1 MTDWQLVWLGTI
13 AIAVAVMAALQVAA
27 LSVLIRMVL
36 QAVKAIQKLD
46 RDLTPLLEKAHRIA
60 DDAARTSAL
69 AAAQAE
75 RIDALV
81 TSATERVDE
90 TLDDD
95 RGHGGRVGERGVP
108 GGRGHAGHVDVV
120 LDRERRP
127 GERARGRHR
136 PRRRDPGDP
145 HRPVA

>member
-13 AIAVAVMAALQVAA
+13 AIAVAVMAVIQVAA
-27 LSVLIRMVL
+27 IGALIKMVR
-36 QAVKAIQKLD
+36 QAAQAIQSLEHELK
-46 RDLTPLLEKAHRIA
+46 PLLEKAHRIA

-90 TLDDD
+90 TLEVVQRAIVDPIRQGTAFITGLRAVISAFRGWRQPEPAVDEDDALFI
-95 RGHGGRVGERGVP
+95 G
-108 GGRGHAGHVDVV
+108 
-120 LDRERRP
+120 
-127 GERARGRHR
+127 
-136 PRRRDPGDP
+136 
-145 HRPVA
+145 

>member
-1 MTDWQLVWLGTI
+1 VTDWQLVWLGTI

-27 LSVLIRMVL
+27 LSMLIRMVL
-36 QAVKAIQKLD
+36 QAVRAIQKLD

-90 TLDDD
+90 TLDVIQRAIVDPIRQGTAFIAGLRAVIAAFRGWREPDRQGREEDD
-95 RGHGGRVGERGVP
+95 ALFIG
-108 GGRGHAGHVDVV
+108 
-120 LDRERRP
+120 
-127 GERARGRHR
+127 
-136 PRRRDPGDP
+136 
-145 HRPVA
+145 

>member
-1 MTDWQLVWLGTI
+1 VTDWQLVWLGTI

-27 LSVLIRMVL
+27 LGMLIRMIQ
-36 QAVKAIQKLD
+36 QAVRAIQKLD

-90 TLDDD
+90 TLDVVQRAIVDPIRQGTAFIAGLRAVIAAFRGWREPDRSAREEDD
-95 RGHGGRVGERGVP
+95 ALFIG
-108 GGRGHAGHVDVV
+108 
-120 LDRERRP
+120 
-127 GERARGRHR
+127 
-136 PRRRDPGDP
+136 
-145 HRPVA
+145 

>member
-1 MTDWQLVWLGTI
+1 VTDWQLVWLGTI
-13 AIAVAVMAALQVAA
+13 AIAVAIMAALQVAA
-27 LSVLIRMVL
+27 VGMLVKMVL
-36 QAVKAIQKLD
+36 QAVRAIHKLD

-90 TLDDD
+90 TLDVVQRAIVDPIRQGTAFIAGLRAVIAAFRGWREPDRPAREEDD
-95 RGHGGRVGERGVP
+95 ALFIG
-108 GGRGHAGHVDVV
+108 
-120 LDRERRP
+120 
-127 GERARGRHR
+127 
-136 PRRRDPGDP
+136 
-145 HRPVA
+145 

>member
-27 LSVLIRMVL
+27 LGMLIRMIQ
-36 QAVKAIQKLD
+36 QAVRAIQKLD

-90 TLDDD
+90 TLDVVQRAIVDPIRQGTAFIAGLRAVMAAFRGWRESDRPAREEDD
-95 RGHGGRVGERGVP
+95 ALFIG
-108 GGRGHAGHVDVV
+108 
-120 LDRERRP
+120 
-127 GERARGRHR
+127 
-136 PRRRDPGDP
+136 
-145 HRPVA
+145 

>member
-1 MTDWQLVWLGTI
+1 VTDWQLVWLGTI

-27 LSVLIRMVL
+27 LGMLIRMIQ
-36 QAVKAIQKLD
+36 QAVRAIQKLD

-90 TLDDD
+90 TLDVVQRAIVDPIRQGTAFIAGLRAVMAAFRGWRESDRPAREEDD
-95 RGHGGRVGERGVP
+95 ALFIG
-108 GGRGHAGHVDVV
+108 
-120 LDRERRP
+120 
-127 GERARGRHR
+127 
-136 PRRRDPGDP
+136 
-145 HRPVA
+145 